1 MSTSFIIRL
10 LETRAARDLIIEI
23 KLIKNLS
30 LPKSNRLDINFDVGK
45 NGSAAE
51 KWRRHRSSRP
61 CDN

>member
-30 LPKSNRLDINFDVGK
+30 LPKSNSPDINFDAGEKRQRPLK
-45 NGSAAE
+45 NDSGTNPRAL
-51 KWRRHRSSRP
+51 
-61 CDN
+61 